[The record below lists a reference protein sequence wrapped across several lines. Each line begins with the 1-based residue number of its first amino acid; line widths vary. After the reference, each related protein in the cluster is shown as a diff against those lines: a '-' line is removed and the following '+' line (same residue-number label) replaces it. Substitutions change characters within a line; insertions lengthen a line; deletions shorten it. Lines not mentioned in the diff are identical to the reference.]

1 MTPHEFAHATYI
13 EPITPEFVTKV
24 IDRERPDAMLATL
37 GGQTALN
44 TAVALHEA
52 GVLERYGVEL
62 IGASIDAIRA
72 GEDRERFKR
81 ICDDIGADYA
91 RSQLVR
97 SVDAAVDAAADLGYP
112 LVLRPSFTLGG
123 AGSGFAHDET
133 ELRRMVAA
141 GLTASPVHEVLVEE
155 S

>member
-1 MTPHEFAHATYI
+1 FADATYV

-24 IDRERPDAMLATL
+24 IEAERPDALLATL

-44 TAVALHEA
+44 TAVALHET
-52 GVLERYGVEL
+52 GVLERFGVEL

-72 GEDRERFKR
+72 GEDRERFKG

-97 SVDAAVDAAADLGYP
+97 TVDEAIGTAGELGYP

-123 AGSGFAHDET
+123 AGSGFAHDEAD
-133 ELRRMVAA
+133 LRRMVAA
-141 GLTASPVHEVLVEE
+141 GLAASPVHEVLVEE
-155 S
+155 SVL